1 LPLLQERIIIM
12 EETVNIETP
21 PPDNLWKLK
30 TLLIGG
36 TIGALVGVGA
46 AFLLTKRAEQKG
58 QSLAIT
64 PIKGVQLGVM
74 LAGLMRSILSLGED

>member
-1 LPLLQERIIIM
+1 M
-12 EETVNIETP
+12 EETEIIQAP
-21 PPDNLWKLK
+21 PLDNSWKLK

-36 TIGALVGVGA
+36 AIGTLVGVGA

-64 PIKGVQLGVM
+64 PVKGVQLGVM
-74 LAGLMRSILSLGED
+74 LAGLLRSILSLGED

>member
-1 LPLLQERIIIM
+1 M
-12 EETVNIETP
+12 EETEIFEVL
-21 PPDNLWKLK
+21 PPDNSWKLK

-36 TIGALVGVGA
+36 ALGALVGVSA
-46 AFLLTKRAEQKG
+46 AFLLVKRAEQRG

-64 PIKGVQLGVM
+64 PVKGVQLGVM

>member
-1 LPLLQERIIIM
+1 M
-12 EETVNIETP
+12 EETEIIEAPT
-21 PPDNLWKLK
+21 PDNSWKLK

-36 TIGALVGVGA
+36 ALGALVGVGA

-64 PIKGVQLGVM
+64 PVKGVQLGVM
-74 LAGLMRSILSLGED
+74 LAGLMRSILSLGDD

>member
-1 LPLLQERIIIM
+1 M
-12 EETVNIETP
+12 EETEIIEAP
-21 PPDNLWKLK
+21 PPDNSWKLR

-36 TIGALVGVGA
+36 AVGALVGMGA

-64 PIKGVQLGVM
+64 PVKGVQLGVM
-74 LAGLMRSILSLGED
+74 LAGLLRSILSLGED

>member
-1 LPLLQERIIIM
+1 M
-12 EETVNIETP
+12 EETEMIASP
-21 PPDNLWKLK
+21 LQDNSWKLR

-58 QSLAIT
+58 QALAIT
-64 PIKGVQLGVM
+64 PVKGVQLGVM
-74 LAGLMRSILSLGED
+74 LAGLLRSILSLGED